1 MVNQVSLHEGKEIVH
16 IGKDYVHG
24 KKDSVHGGKVYVHEQ
39 MSDSEHSIQKENNFF
54 FHVICVT
61 LVLKT
66 KKVLIRRH
74 IENCVIH
81 DRKEPILDSKSYV
94 HEKKRIFM
102 K

>member
-1 MVNQVSLHEGKEIVH
+1 MFMAKKIVFMEE
-16 IGKDYVHG
+16 KCMFMNRCLTLNTQF
-24 KKDSVHGGKVYVHEQ
+24 KKKT
-39 MSDSEHSIQKENNFF
+39 IF